1 MADELTY
8 LQGLLTQIRG
18 INDRYAEV
26 NKVYESSG
34 IRYNIF
40 DVLGLT
46 SSEVG
51 LHSTFI
57 ASLLRPEQHGAGTKF
72 LEAFLRMSKL
82 DLPSDFFN
90 VSKVQVEQE
99 KYIGP
104 TTEKEGGRIDLILT
118 DGNSSLI
125 IENKIYADDQKNQ
138 LLRYHNYRPTAR
150 LVYLSLFGDE
160 PSGKSLGT
168 LSKES
173 VTCISYKIDII
184 QWLEECVQISANLPY
199 IRETINQYIRTIQQL
214 TNTSMATNTEVIGL
228 LKEQN
233 NLAAAFAIR
242 DNLDHA
248 LNEIMKTFIENLK
261 RDIEQS
267 CPNVTCTV
275 DHTSNDTW
283 FVDRP
288 RFLFKHSGWK
298 HVFFAMEFEHSGL
311 KDFTHGFLKKD
322 EVKDIRQLKDVK
334 EFAHK
339 LGYDKKSTGSWFWSY
354 PSSPEILNWNNAK
367 TMGMLRDGSMIKW
380 FVETVNNVISC
391 SKGFDL

>member
-1 MADELTY
+1 MADDLKS
-8 LQGLLTQIRG
+8 LQGLLDRIEE
-18 INDRYAEV
+18 INKRYVEV
-26 NKVYESSG
+26 RKAYESSG
-34 IRYNIF
+34 VLYNIF

-57 ASLLRPEQHGAGTKF
+57 ASLLRPERHGAGTKF
-72 LEAFLRMSKL
+72 LEAFLRMSML

-90 VSKVQVEQE
+90 VSKVKVEQE
-99 KYIGP
+99 KYINP
-104 TTEKEGGRIDLILT
+104 TTETEGGRIDLILS
-118 DGNSSLI
+118 DGNNNLI

-138 LLRYHNYRPTAR
+138 LLRYHNYRPTAK

-160 PSGKSLGT
+160 PSANSLGT
-168 LSKES
+168 LPKES
-173 VTCISYKIDII
+173 VTCISYKTDIV

-199 IRETINQYIRTIQQL
+199 IRETINQYIKTIQQL
-214 TNTSMATNTEVIGL
+214 TNTSMATNNDIIGL
-228 LKEQN
+228 LKEQS

-248 LNEIMKTFIENLK
+248 LNEIMKTFTEDLK

-267 CPNVTCTV
+267 CPGIICTV
-275 DHTSNDTW
+275 DHTESVTGFAN
-283 FVDRP
+283 RP
-288 RFLFKHSGWK
+288 RFLFKHQEWK
-298 HVFFAMEFEHSGL
+298 NVYFAMEFEHPGL
-311 KDFTHGFLKKD
+311 TDFTHGFLKKT
-322 EVKDIRQLKDVK
+322 EVNDIRQLKDVK
-334 EFAHK
+334 ELAHQ
-339 LGYDKKSTGSWFWSY
+339 LGYDRKSTGSWFWSY
-354 PSSPEILNWNNAK
+354 PSSPEIRNWNNAK

>member
-1 MADELTY
+1 
-8 LQGLLTQIRG
+8 
-18 INDRYAEV
+18 
-26 NKVYESSG
+26 
-34 IRYNIF
+34 
-40 DVLGLT
+40 
-46 SSEVG
+46 
-51 LHSTFI
+51 
-57 ASLLRPEQHGAGTKF
+57 
-72 LEAFLRMSKL
+72 MSKL
-82 DLPSDFFN
+82 DLRSDFFN

-104 TTEKEGGRIDLILT
+104 TTEKKGGRIDLILS
-118 DGNSSLI
+118 DGNNSLI
-125 IENKIYADDQKNQ
+125 IENKIYADDQTNQ
-138 LLRYHNYRPTAR
+138 LLRYHNYRPTAK
-150 LVYLSLFGDE
+150 LVYLSLYGDK
-160 PSGKSLGT
+160 PSKKSLGT
-168 LSKES
+168 LKEECI
-173 VTCISYKIDII
+173 TCISYKIDIV

-199 IRETINQYIRTIQQL
+199 IRETINQYIKTIQQL

-248 LNEIMKTFIENLK
+248 LNEIMKTFIEDLK

-267 CPNVTCTV
+267 CPDITCTV

-288 RFLFKHSGWK
+288 RFLFKHLDWK
-298 HVFFAMEFEHSGL
+298 NVYFAMEFEHSGL
-311 KDFTHGFLKKD
+311 RDFTTGFLKKT

-334 EFAHK
+334 ELAHQ
-339 LGYDKKSTGSWFWSY
+339 LGYDKKSTGSWYWSY

-367 TMGMLRDGSMIKW
+367 SMEMLRDGSMIKW

-391 SKGFDL
+391 SKGFNL